1 MTPRLQSAWK
11 RHLPFWVGAGL
22 LLAAGAGWG
31 AVRYVRAAKHDLP
44 TAEVKR
50 EEFVDYVEIR
60 GEVKALRSAV
70 VTAPSSAGDILIVK
84 LLKSGTMV
92 KKGDEVAVLDTSNLR
107 NTLDQRR
114 SDLKQADAQIEN
126 SRAQAH
132 LTEEQD
138 QTALVKAQYDVER
151 ARLEAGKQEI
161 LSKIDGEK
169 NKLLVADAEQ
179 LLKVAEQKLASD
191 RASAAA
197 DLNSFKLKREKA
209 LYDVRLAETNMEKM
223 RLRAPV
229 DGMVNLLMNFRA
241 GGPNQMPPPF
251 KEGDRAWPGA
261 AIAEIPDM
269 STLRVRAR
277 VDESDRGRLRV
288 AQTGTVRMDAVPDKE
303 FAGSVEDISPLAKPD
318 FNQWPPPKNFDMVFR
333 LQQPDPRMRPG
344 MSATLR
350 VAVERVPDSILVP
363 GEAVFARTDGTVVYV
378 LHGAGFEE
386 RRVTVA
392 RRSARGSQVAIAS
405 GLRFGEHVAL
415 KDPKLESAQ

>member
-11 RHLPFWVGAGL
+11 KHLPFWLGAGFL
-22 LLAAGAGWG
+22 LVAGAGWG
-31 AVRYVRAAKHDLP
+31 AVRYVRAAKPDLP

-50 EEFVDYVEIR
+50 GEFVDYVEIR

-70 VTAPSSAGDILIVK
+70 VTAPSNAGDILIVK

-92 KKGDEVAVLDTSNLR
+92 KKGDEVAVLDTSNLQ

-114 SDLKQADAQIEN
+114 SDLKQAEAQIEN

-169 NKLLVADAEQ
+169 NKLLLADAEQ

-191 RASAAA
+191 RTSAAA

-209 LYDVRLAETNMEKM
+209 LYDVRLAETNMAKM
-223 RLRAPV
+223 TLRAPV

-251 KEGDRAWPGA
+251 KEGDRAWSGA
-261 AIAEIPDM
+261 AITEIPDM

-288 AQTGTVRMDAVPDKE
+288 AQTGTVRVDAVPDKE
-303 FAGSVEDISPLAKPD
+303 FDGSVEDISPLAKPD
-318 FNQWPPPKNFDMVFR
+318 FNQWPPPKNFDMVFQ

-363 GEAVFARTDGTVVYV
+363 GEAVFARTGGTVVYV
-378 LHGAGFEE
+378 LHGARFEE

-392 RRSARGSQVAIAS
+392 RRNARGSQVAIA
-405 GLRFGEHVAL
+405 GDLRFGEHVAL